1 MTIKISPITFNGTSK
16 TDELDD
22 SIVLFDE
29 PLQIVGTNERQW
41 NGTIYDLNTTDAAQ
55 WDGIITQ
62 NHDSKLTDVIG
73 KAIGLFKNKQGIFIR
88 GIKYATEIN
97 PVAVLAK
104 NLLTHGFAPGFSCET
119 LGPDPDENGIWHN
132 HVVCGLSQVVH
143 PNDKMAYAIVSNSL
157 EEAEKAG
164 FDTTELR
171 KEMNSVFEPWKE
183 SFQKVNNDIE
193 DSIAENKETVSHT
206 SQETTTLFYDKLG
219 RKIKNGVDLSHQ
231 VLYNKGIDQ
240 INEGINQMTKEENAT
255 KIGNSWHDEYGRF
268 TFSPFGSTAYAG
280 QNAGDRD
287 SKGNYVGKD
296 KGNYTVSYSNQ
307 DVLTLK
313 TDVSSYGDIHYD
325 GKKDGSA
332 ANLSVEEYKKQ
343 LDTAIEKFRNEAL
356 SRFEKTREQALKES
370 QRRQQE
376 ADTNKKNAE
385 KILNLD
391 QKEFSKIANKY
402 ESELRKA
409 NKKAED
415 KIKAGKDLRLADFAT
430 QTGKFSDDG
439 AQFKVYTLNGVPSV
453 GDDST
458 SYAGGISKS
467 YYDGDTFLYGNAVTH
482 NAKAYNAY
490 YADSS
495 NVKAKYGGTSVED
508 YNGVSTSSVDY
519 KDFYNKMVKQVSTY
533 KALEDV
539 LNK

>member
-171 KEMNSVFEPWKE
+171 KEMNSVFEPWDE
-183 SFQKVNNDIE
+183 TFQKVTNGLE
-193 DSIAENKETVSHT
+193 DLVD
-206 SQETTTLFYDKLG
+206 SQYNVRQTTLYYDKYG
-219 RKIKNGVDLSHQ
+219 RKLEKPLDLSLQ
-231 VLYNKGIDQ
+231 VLYNKNIDQ

-255 KIGNSWHDEYGRF
+255 KIGNPWHDEYGRF
-268 TFSPFGSTAYAG
+268 TFSPFGATAYAG

-296 KGNYTVSYSNQ
+296 KGSYTVSYSNQ

-313 TDVSSYGDIHYD
+313 TDVSAYGHIHYN
-325 GKKDGSA
+325 GEKDGDAS
-332 ANLSVEEYKKQ
+332 NLSVEEYKKQ

-356 SRFEKTREQALKES
+356 SRFEKTREQALKEK

-391 QKEFSKIANKY
+391 QKEVSKIASKY

-439 AQFKVYTLNGVPSV
+439 AQFKVYTLNGIPSV
-453 GDDST
+453 GDDSS

-467 YYDGDTFLYGNAVTH
+467 YYDGDTFLSGHAVTY
-482 NAKAYNAY
+482 NTKVYNAY
-490 YADSS
+490 HADYD
-495 NVKAKYGGTSVED
+495 NIKAKYGGISVDD
-508 YNGVSTSSVDY
+508 YNGVATSSVNY
-519 KDFYNKMVKQVSTY
+519 KDFYNKMVKQISTH
-533 KALEDV
+533 KALEEI